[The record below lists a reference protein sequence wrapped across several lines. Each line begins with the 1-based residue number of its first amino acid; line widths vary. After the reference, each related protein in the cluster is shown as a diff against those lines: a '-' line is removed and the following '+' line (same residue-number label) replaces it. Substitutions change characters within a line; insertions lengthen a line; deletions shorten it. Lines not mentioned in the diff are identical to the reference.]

1 MPDHFDR
8 LVGRTAPAA
17 AASGGADGAAD
28 TGVVRVRPRLPGPF
42 ERMDAFGARVNP
54 FGPDLEERE
63 PAEPARRTES
73 TTVRHTAVEAAPRHD
88 LAPVRPAVRQLPSV
102 LREQTAPQHG
112 VLMPAAVPQPVPEP
126 SAGPA
131 RRSAA
136 EDGRGDPSRRATDSG
151 RPTAET
157 TVRRESFAA
166 RQDTAQR
173 PVAAV
178 PAQTAR
184 PAARPAAPA
193 AGRQSARD
201 TTGRR
206 TPERTVH
213 ISIARLEVRAA
224 SRGGA
229 VAAPRPSERAQRAGR
244 PSPVL
249 SLEKYLSRGEAQ
261 R

>member
-17 AASGGADGAAD
+17 APFGGAAGAAD

-42 ERMDAFGARVNP
+42 ERMDAFGARVDP

-63 PAEPARRTES
+63 SAEPMRRAES
-73 TTVRHTAVEAAPRHD
+73 TDLRRRAVEAVPRRD
-88 LAPVRPAVRQLPSV
+88 LTPVQPAVPRLPLA
-102 LREQTAPQHG
+102 LREQTAPQRG
-112 VLMPAAVPQPVPEP
+112 VLVPAAVPQPAPEP
-126 SAGPA
+126 AAGPA

-136 EDGRGDPSRRATDSG
+136 HEGHGDPSRQAVDFG
-151 RPTAET
+151 RPTAEPA
-157 TVRRESFAA
+157 VRRASSPA
-166 RQDTAQR
+166 RQDTAPR
-173 PVAAV
+173 PIAAV

-184 PAARPAAPA
+184 AAVRPAAPA

-206 TPERTVH
+206 PPERTVH
-213 ISIARLEVRAA
+213 ISIGRLEVRAA
-224 SRGGA
+224 ARGGA
-229 VAAPRPSERAQRAGR
+229 AAAPRPSERAQRSGR
-244 PSPVL
+244 TTPVL

>member
-17 AASGGADGAAD
+17 APSGGADGAAD

-42 ERMDAFGARVNP
+42 ERMDAFGTRVDP
-54 FGPDLEERE
+54 LGPDFEERE
-63 PAEPARRTES
+63 PTETARRTES
-73 TTVRHTAVEAAPRHD
+73 TTVRRQLVEDAPRRD
-88 LAPVRPAVRQLPSV
+88 LTPVQPAVQHLPLA
-102 LREQTAPQHG
+102 LREQTAQQRS
-112 VLMPAAVPQPVPEP
+112 VLTPAAVPQPTPEP
-126 SAGPA
+126 AARPA
-131 RRSAA
+131 RRPAA
-136 EDGRGDPSRRATDSG
+136 EDGRGDPSRRAADFGRRSSERTVPSESSG
-151 RPTAET
+151 
-157 TVRRESFAA
+157 A
-166 RQDTAQR
+166 RQDTAPR

-184 PAARPAAPA
+184 PAARPAAPL
-193 AGRQSARD
+193 AGRRSARD
-201 TTGRR
+201 DAGRR

-213 ISIARLEVRAA
+213 ISIGRLEVRAA
-224 SRGGA
+224 AR
-229 VAAPRPSERAQRAGR
+229 AAAAARPSERPQRSGR

>member
-17 AASGGADGAAD
+17 APLGGADGATD

-42 ERMDAFGARVNP
+42 ERMDAFGAPVDP
-54 FGPDLEERE
+54 LGPDFEERE
-63 PAEPARRTES
+63 SAEPVRRAES
-73 TTVRHTAVEAAPRHD
+73 TDVRRTAVEAAPRRD
-88 LAPVRPAVRQLPSV
+88 PAPVQPAVRQLPSV
-102 LREQTAPQHG
+102 LREQTAPQRG
-112 VLMPAAVPQPVPEP
+112 VLVPAAVPQPAPEP
-126 SAGPA
+126 AAGPA

-136 EDGRGDPSRRATDSG
+136 DDGHGDPSRRAVDSG
-151 RPTAET
+151 RPTAEPAL
-157 TVRRESFAA
+157 RRASSPA
-166 RQDTAQR
+166 RQDTAR

-213 ISIARLEVRAA
+213 ISIGRLEVRAA
-224 SRGGA
+224 ARGGA
-229 VAAPRPSERAQRAGR
+229 AAAPRPSERAQRPGR
-244 PSPVL
+244 TTPVL